1 MAEPNSSQLKL
12 TIPLCFG
19 DIVATRPL
27 DLENSDVKAKFEA
40 WLQEIDARIRDPR
53 TDRNALCV
61 ELARGFYGLSETP
74 RNLHEEVLH
83 LNLDPRNATTEAE
96 YYSEIDPEKWAP
108 VKPLTWLWQL
118 FDNSPL
124 NANVWL
130 GLKFRAMLAPHIFKS
145 VGQRVKFFT
154 GVEWS
159 FGYNITLGDDAV
171 IHRFVL
177 LDDRG
182 SITIKNKASVSDYA
196 NVYSH
201 WHDLVDPAIVYLGD
215 TVIGEGARVTYHSTV
230 LSGTKVGDYAMVGTG
245 GLVTKDVPDYTVSI
259 GLPARPVRLKPN
271 APAAVAEAS
280 GLKK

>member
-1 MAEPNSSQLKL
+1 MA
-12 TIPLCFG
+12 I
-19 DIVATRPL
+19 RPL
-27 DLENSDVKAKFEA
+27 DLENADVKAKLEA
-40 WLQEIDARIRDPR
+40 WLQDIDARIRDPR

-74 RNLHEEVLH
+74 KNLHEEVLH

-145 VGQRVKFFT
+145 VGEHVKFFT
-154 GVEWS
+154 GIEWS
-159 FGYNITLGDDAV
+159 FGYNITLGDDVV

-201 WHDLVDPAIVYLGD
+201 WHDLVDPSIVYLGD
-215 TVIGEGARVTYHSTV
+215 TVIGEAARVTYHSTV
-230 LSGTKVGDYAMVGTG
+230 LSGTKVGDFAMVGTG

-259 GLPARPVRLKPN
+259 GLPARPARLKPN
-271 APAAVAEAS
+271 APAHVTAAS
-280 GLKK
+280 ELKK

>member
-1 MAEPNSSQLKL
+1 M
-12 TIPLCFG
+12 
-19 DIVATRPL
+19 ATRPL
-27 DLENSDVKAKFEA
+27 DLENTDVKAKLEA
-40 WLQEIDARIRDPR
+40 WLQEIDARICDPG

-61 ELARGFYGLSETP
+61 ELARGFYGLSDAP
-74 RNLHEEVLH
+74 RNIHEEVLH

-108 VKPLTWLWQL
+108 VKPLTWLWQM

-145 VGQRVKFFT
+145 VGQNVKFFT
-154 GVEWS
+154 GIEWS
-159 FGYNITLGDDAV
+159 FGYNISLGDDVV

-182 SITIKNKASVSDYA
+182 SITIKKKASISDYA
-196 NVYSH
+196 NIYSH
-201 WHDLVDPAIVYLGD
+201 WHDLVDPSIVYLGD

-259 GLPARPVRLKPN
+259 GLPAHPARLKPN
-271 APAAVAEAS
+271 APAHVAAPSEQ
-280 GLKK
+280 KK